1 MSNNGTSSDGT
12 PVQPTTGSTPAAT
25 TPTGS
30 IRRPKTTGLAQ
41 GDPVPGVAK
50 NDPIMVIDDI
60 TRRFGGLTAVDVDH
74 LEIPRGAITALIG
87 PNGAGKTTLFNLLC
101 GFDKPNSGTWSFDG
115 KNLSGIPSFKV
126 ARMGQVRT
134 FQLTKALS
142 LLTVLENMK
151 LGATGQKGERLL
163 SSIIPAIWR
172 KQDDA
177 NEEKAMELL
186 ARFKLDAKA
195 DDYAASLSG
204 GQRKLLEMAR
214 ALMSSPTLVMLDEPM
229 AGVNPA
235 LTESLLD
242 HILDLKD
249 LGMTVLFVEHDMHM
263 VRHIADWVVV
273 MAEGRVVAEGP
284 PETVMQDKAVIDAYL
299 GSHQDVDLGVVTGR
313 VAGDLDASAAEL
325 LEEIK
330 EAEAAD
336 IADAEEENK

>member
-1 MSNNGTSSDGT
+1 MSSENDAAVT
-12 PVQPTTGSTPAAT
+12 PAKSTP
-25 TPTGS
+25 
-30 IRRPKTTGLAQ
+30 RVKTTGLTA
-41 GDPVPGVAK
+41 GPAAPGVK
-50 NDPIMVIDDI
+50 KVDPILVVDAVQ
-60 TRRFGGLTAVDVDH
+60 RRFGGLTAVDVDH

-101 GFDKPNSGTWSFDG
+101 GFDRPNSGTWSFDG

-134 FQLTKALS
+134 FQLTKSLS

-151 LGATGQKGERLL
+151 LGAKDQRGEGFWAGLFPFL
-163 SSIIPAIWR
+163 WR
-172 KQDDA
+172 KQDLEIEQRA
-177 NEEKAMELL
+177 RELL
-186 ARFKLDAKA
+186 KRFKLDAKEQ
-195 DDYAASLSG
+195 DFAASLSG

-235 LTESLLD
+235 LTQSLLD

-249 LGMTVLFVEHDMHM
+249 EGMTVLFVEHDMHM

-284 PETVMQDKAVIDAYL
+284 PDTVMEDPAVVDAYL
-299 GSHQDVDLGVVTGR
+299 GAHQDVDLGAVTGR
-313 VAGDLDASAAEL
+313 LPVISE
-325 LEEIK
+325 
-330 EAEAAD
+330 
-336 IADAEEENK
+336 ADAERFREQLETEVEAEVEAEDAEEDKA